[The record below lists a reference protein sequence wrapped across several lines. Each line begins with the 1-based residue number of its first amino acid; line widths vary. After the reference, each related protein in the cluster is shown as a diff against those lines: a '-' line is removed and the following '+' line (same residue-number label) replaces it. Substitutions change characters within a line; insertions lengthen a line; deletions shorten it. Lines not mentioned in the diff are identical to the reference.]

1 LAKWA
6 VAHLNELLLE
16 KPPKPV
22 IASKVCEIFAKKRD
36 DGDG

>member
-6 VAHLNELLLE
+6 VAHLNEALLE
-16 KPPKPV
+16 KPPKHV
-22 IASKVCEIFAKKRD
+22 LASKVREIFATKKK

>member
-6 VAHLNELLLE
+6 VAHLNEVLLE
-16 KPPKPV
+16 KPPKD
-22 IASKVCEIFAKKRD
+22 ILASKVHQIFAKKRD

>member
-6 VAHLNELLLE
+6 VARLNETLLE
-16 KPPKPV
+16 KPPKHV
-22 IASKVCEIFAKKRD
+22 LASKVREIFAKKRD